1 MNLSLAHSLAHSSTS
16 KEPSNLLLGTDARL
30 TIGDFGLARFYG
42 GAVEGSEPF
51 THQVVTRWYRAPE
64 LLFGA
69 RHYGVGVDGWS
80 CACIFAEM
88 LLRGP
93 LFPGETDVDQLNQIT
108 RAMGS
113 IDDTVWPGVT
123 VRNFGW

>member
-1 MNLSLAHSLAHSSTS
+1 
-16 KEPSNLLLGTDARL
+16 LLLGTDARL
-30 TIGDFGLARFYG
+30 TIADFGLARFYG
-42 GAVEGSEPF
+42 GALEGREQF

-108 RAMGS
+108 RGMGS

-123 VRNFGW
+123 VC